1 MITFEK
7 LWVTMRKKNISQ
19 YSLIKD
25 YLPPNFA
32 LIETANTPGQALAL
46 PGIPER
52 LKGFAQN
59 ILNTLCLTMAKTPLS

>member
-1 MITFEK
+1 M
-7 LWVTMRKKNISQ
+7 VSG
-19 YSLIKD
+19 YSGGDMVARQTIAAMNMNKSF

-59 ILNTLCLTMAKTPLS
+59 ILNTLCL